1 MNSHP
6 NPTADPEGV
15 GEAPILTS
23 RSSGR
28 HRAAHRAPA
37 TTIRP
42 HLSLPQLTRSQLSAG
57 PVAKAGAVIAVS
69 SGLVASLGMQ
79 ATAAPVTPQPATA
92 ASTSG
97 RFPLT
102 SPATSSFASGVP
114 GALSAS
120 VGHRFAVTVAATTEQ
135 GVAAPQSPLM
145 AAGQFGEIGFTA
157 TPAAKPVTVARVTT
171 RPFAGVSRSANRSD
185 IRVGAA
191 DVSST
196 DAGTSRNTSPNDA
209 PSNDAPSND
218 APSND
223 APPATVASGAPGSAD
238 FGAAVMAIASRYA
251 GTAYRYGG
259 TTPTGFDCSGF
270 TSYVLRQVG
279 VDLPRTSGSQ
289 RAATA
294 RISRSE
300 AVPGDLVFM
309 PGHVGIYAGDGMMW
323 DSPRTG
329 EVVSRRSIYSSS
341 ATYGRVG

>member
-1 MNSHP
+1 M
-6 NPTADPEGV
+6 
-15 GEAPILTS
+15 
-23 RSSGR
+23 
-28 HRAAHRAPA
+28 
-37 TTIRP
+37 TTVRP

-79 ATAAPVTPQPATA
+79 ATAAPATPQLAAA

-97 RFPLT
+97 RSPLT
-102 SPATSSFASGVP
+102 SSVTSAFASGVP

-120 VGHRFAVTVAATTEQ
+120 VGRRVAATTEQ
-135 GVAAPQSPLM
+135 GVDAPQSPLV
-145 AAGQFGEIGFTA
+145 AQGQFGEIGFTA
-157 TPAAKPVTVARVTT
+157 TPAPKPKPVTVARVTT

-185 IRVGAA
+185 VRVSAA

-196 DAGTSRNTSPNDA
+196 DAGTSTNTSSNDA

-223 APPATVASGAPGSAD
+223 APPATVASGAPGSAE
-238 FGAAVMAIASRYA
+238 FGAAVMAIAARYA

-279 VDLPRTSGSQ
+279 IDLPRTSDSQ

>member
-1 MNSHP
+1 M
-6 NPTADPEGV
+6 
-15 GEAPILTS
+15 
-23 RSSGR
+23 
-28 HRAAHRAPA
+28 
-37 TTIRP
+37 RP
-42 HLSLPQLTRSQLSAG
+42 HLPQLTLPQLTRSQLSAG

-79 ATAAPVTPQPATA
+79 ATAAPATPRLATA

-97 RFPLT
+97 RSPVT
-102 SPATSSFASGVP
+102 SALASSLASGLP

-120 VGHRFAVTVAATTEQ
+120 AGRRVAVTTAATTEQ
-135 GVAAPQSPLM
+135 AVDAPQSPM
-145 AAGQFGEIGFTA
+145 VAQGQFGEIGFTA
-157 TPAAKPVTVARVTT
+157 TPAPRPKPKAVTRVST
-171 RPFAGVSRSANRSD
+171 RPFAGVSRSANRSG
-185 IRVGAA
+185 VAVSAA
-191 DVSST
+191 DARST
-196 DAGTSRNTSPNDA
+196 DAG
-209 PSNDAPSND
+209 PSNDGSSNGSSSSSSGSSNAPSND

-223 APPATVASGAPGSAD
+223 APPATVAAGAPGSAD
-238 FGAAVMAIASRYA
+238 FGAAVMAIAARYA

-259 TTPTGFDCSGF
+259 TTPAGFDCSGF

-279 VDLPRTSGSQ
+279 IDLPRTSGSQ

-300 AVPGDLVFM
+300 AVPGDLVFS

-329 EVVSRRSIYSSS
+329 EVVSRRAIYSSA